1 MKAMLAVMMLAAAS
15 ARADGLADL
24 RAALAK
30 FPAQSP
36 LRAAV
41 TLERQQQDDEHPAP
55 EHAKA
60 TVEVE
65 AGAEGLRVVYAN
77 DVVARA
83 QAEIRA
89 QEADPE
95 KQTPTASALR
105 EFRALDLAGVLDGAA
120 ALARALTN
128 ATLQKDARVAIGGHP
143 ARQLTFAVKPKFSK
157 ADAKHIKNAEATL
170 VVTTDAENVPLSADL
185 RGSVKAK
192 FLLMTFEQKTH
203 ETWSYARAGDRLVAV
218 QHREDQ
224 SGSGMGQNF
233 SGWTATSVVLR

>member
-1 MKAMLAVMMLAAAS
+1 MKAMLVVMMLGAAS

-36 LRAAV
+36 IRAAV
-41 TLERQQQDDEHPAP
+41 TLERQQADDEHPAA
-55 EHAKA
+55 EHGKA
-60 TVEVE
+60 TIEAE
-65 AGAEGLRVVYAN
+65 AGAEGLRVIYAN

-83 QAEIRA
+83 QAETRA

-105 EFRALDLAGVLDGAA
+105 EVRALNLASVLDGAG

-128 ATLQKDARVAIGGHP
+128 ATLQKDARIAAGGHP
-143 ARQLTFAVKPKFSK
+143 ARQLTFAVQPKFSK
-157 ADAKHIKNAEATL
+157 ADAKHIKSAEATL

-185 RGSVKAK
+185 HGSVNAK

-218 QHREDQ
+218 QHREEQ
-224 SGSGMGQNF
+224 SGSGFGQNF
-233 SGWTATSVVLR
+233 SVWTATSVVVR